1 MCVRCTGILNKKFQ
15 NQKVSNLPGG
25 YKQVTYTKLVF
36 KIFQTQQFK
45 KGSYTNT
52 QIHSAHNY
60 YYLFKDMKLIV
71 TKDNLKKGLFLVS
84 RVVGIGNPLQVL
96 NNILIKTDQGRV
108 KLSSTNLEIGVN
120 TWVGGKIDEEGS
132 LTVPARLINDYVNN
146 LPTDKVILQNK
157 ENTLTVE
164 SDNYHTNI
172 KGLSADDFPLI
183 PQVSDEAFAKID
195 GAEFREALAETIWAT
210 AQNETQPEISGVY
223 MAFEDDKLR
232 VAATDRYRLAER
244 IAVLKE
250 SVKST
255 RDAIIPFRTIT
266 ELYKI
271 LATGSGEVGIYFSET
286 QVLFKFDE
294 TELIS
299 RLIDG
304 QYPDYRQIIPK
315 EYKTEA
321 VVGREEL
328 LHAIKATALFASE
341 SNNIQLA
348 VSEKEG
354 ITVSASS
361 AAAGEN
367 TTKVSAKILGSDN
380 NAVFN
385 FKYLLDCLN
394 NLTEKNVVLKLISDS
409 SPAQVTP
416 EGRTNYTYIVMPI
429 KI

>member
-1 MCVRCTGILNKKFQ
+1 
-15 NQKVSNLPGG
+15 
-25 YKQVTYTKLVF
+25 
-36 KIFQTQQFK
+36 
-45 KGSYTNT
+45 
-52 QIHSAHNY
+52 
-60 YYLFKDMKLIV
+60 MKLIV

-84 RVVGIGNPLQVL
+84 RVVGVGNPLQVL

-108 KLSSTNLEIGVN
+108 RLSSTNLEIGVN

-132 LTVPARLINDYVNN
+132 LTVPARLINDYINN
-146 LPTDKVILQNK
+146 LPTEKVTLENK
-157 ENTLTVE
+157 DNTLTVE
-164 SDNYHTNI
+164 SENYHTNI

-183 PQVSDEAFAKID
+183 PQVSEEAFAKID
-195 GAEFREALAETIWAT
+195 SAELRDALSETIWAT

-223 MAFEDDKLR
+223 MFFEEDKIR

-244 IAVLKE
+244 ITILKE
-250 SVKST
+250 SVKGT
-255 RDAIIPFRTIT
+255 REVIVPFRTIT

-271 LATGSGEVGIYFSET
+271 LATGSGDVEIYFSET

-321 VVGREEL
+321 TISREDL

-348 VSEKEG
+348 VSEKDG
-354 ITVSASS
+354 ITVTASS
-361 AAAGEN
+361 AASGEN
-367 TTKVSAKILGSDN
+367 TTRIAAKVLGAEN

-394 NLTEKNVVLKLISDS
+394 NLREKNVVLKLISDS
-409 SPAQVTP
+409 SPAQLMP
-416 EGRTNYTYIVMPI
+416 ESRNNYTYIVMPI